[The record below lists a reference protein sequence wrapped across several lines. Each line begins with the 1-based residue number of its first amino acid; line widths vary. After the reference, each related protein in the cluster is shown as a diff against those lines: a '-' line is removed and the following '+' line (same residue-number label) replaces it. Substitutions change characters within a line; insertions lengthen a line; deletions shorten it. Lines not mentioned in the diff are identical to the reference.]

1 MVEQAR
7 SDFDAELSQF
17 GAHVGVCT
25 VEYSL
30 KPDKQGTFDV
40 FAQVVEEHNGFWRLP
55 DCMGNNFKGFSF
67 RLPIAEFVRCK
78 EAIERTDYGE
88 KHD

>member
-7 SDFDAELSQF
+7 SDLDAELSQF

-25 VEYSL
+25 DEYAL
-30 KPDKQGTFDV
+30 KPDKEGTFDV
-40 FAQVVEEHNGFWRLP
+40 FAQVVEEDDGLWRLP
-55 DCMGNNFKGFSF
+55 NRMGNNFKGFSF

-78 EAIERTDYGE
+78 DAIERTN
-88 KHD
+88 